1 MVNNIEHEKQV
12 LGAILQGDESLPE
25 LMDMLHE
32 DMFSLSEY
40 KSIFRVAKHLYDS
53 GRQVSII
60 SIMSHDKKIDL
71 MLMTSLSSC
80 ISSSGGIMDCAKIV
94 AQEFIRRE
102 IVALSITSSNR
113 ANQQDDVFDILQY
126 VGSTASKLEQTINPS
141 SIEHIA
147 PIIALQSEKRAKV
160 TGLQGLPTGFK
171 EIDEVLGGWVAENL
185 IIVAARPAMGK
196 CLGKGTKVA
205 MFDGTLKNVEDV
217 VVGDQLMGDDS
228 TPRNVLSLARGKEKM
243 YWVRQNKGIDYRVNE
258 SHILSLKKSRVEGKG
273 GRGSILNISVSDYMK
288 TSPKFKTNYKGY
300 KVAVEY
306 AEQQLSLDPYFLG
319 LWLGDG
325 TTVNQNI
332 TNSDIEVID
341 YLESFGKSIGGN
353 LKTTKYKDKAPTHR
367 ILNCKLQSQLR
378 DMGLLGFKH
387 IPKEYLVNSTENR
400 LKLLAGLLD
409 TDGYYDKA
417 ANVFEIVQTKEHL
430 AKQIKYLCDTLGFKT
445 NYKKKIATIK
455 SIGFSGEV
463 FRLQISGDL
472 HLIPTLV
479 ERKKARVGTDKR
491 DNKVTGI
498 KVEYDKVDDYY
509 GFEIDG
515 NKLFLLEDM
524 TVTHNT
530 SLMLSF
536 AYYVAQNQY
545 AVDIYSMEMSK
556 GQLSDNLVSMHSGVA
571 LWKIQRN
578 KMDYEE
584 QEKVKVAEMFI
595 AGLPIYIDDQ
605 PRLKGRQ
612 LRSRINMGVK
622 KRNTSLVLVD
632 YIQIMGEEGKG
643 NREQEIA
650 QISGNLKAAAK
661 ESKIPVIALAQLSR
675 EVEKRADRRPQLSDL
690 RESGAIEQDA
700 DVIMFPFR
708 AWYYHT
714 QGVAGFEVNEH
725 GQSNENLGEL
735 LIAKHRHGMVADIPL
750 GWDGSRKL
758 FYDLKKVDD
767 FEPKPYGKIYRPSE
781 QDFMEF

>member
-1 MVNNIEHEKQV
+1 MINNIEHEKQV
-12 LGAILQGDESLPE
+12 LGAVLQGDESLPE

-40 KSIFRVAKHLYDS
+40 KAIFRVAKHLYDS

-71 MLMTSLSSC
+71 MLMTELSSC
-80 ISSSGGIMDCAKIV
+80 ISSSGGILDCAKIV

-102 IVALSITSSNR
+102 IIALSITSSNR

-126 VGSTASKLEQTINPS
+126 VGSNASKLEQTINPS

-160 TGLQGLPTGFK
+160 IGLQGLPTGFK

-196 CLGKGTKVA
+196 
-205 MFDGTLKNVEDV
+205 
-217 VVGDQLMGDDS
+217 
-228 TPRNVLSLARGKEKM
+228 
-243 YWVRQNKGIDYRVNE
+243 
-258 SHILSLKKSRVEGKG
+258 
-273 GRGSILNISVSDYMK
+273 
-288 TSPKFKTNYKGY
+288 
-300 KVAVEY
+300 
-306 AEQQLSLDPYFLG
+306 
-319 LWLGDG
+319 
-325 TTVNQNI
+325 
-332 TNSDIEVID
+332 
-341 YLESFGKSIGGN
+341 
-353 LKTTKYKDKAPTHR
+353 
-367 ILNCKLQSQLR
+367 
-378 DMGLLGFKH
+378 
-387 IPKEYLVNSTENR
+387 
-400 LKLLAGLLD
+400 
-409 TDGYYDKA
+409 
-417 ANVFEIVQTKEHL
+417 
-430 AKQIKYLCDTLGFKT
+430 
-445 NYKKKIATIK
+445 
-455 SIGFSGEV
+455 
-463 FRLQISGDL
+463 
-472 HLIPTLV
+472 
-479 ERKKARVGTDKR
+479 
-491 DNKVTGI
+491 
-498 KVEYDKVDDYY
+498 
-509 GFEIDG
+509 
-515 NKLFLLEDM
+515 
-524 TVTHNT
+524 T

-536 AYYVAQNQY
+536 AYYVAQNGH

-584 QEKVKVAEMFI
+584 QEKVKQAEMYI

-622 KRNTSLVLVD
+622 KRTTALVLVD

-714 QGVAGFEVNEH
+714 QGVAGFEHNEH

-758 FYDLKKVDD
+758 FYDIKKVDD

-781 QDFMEF
+781 DEFMEF